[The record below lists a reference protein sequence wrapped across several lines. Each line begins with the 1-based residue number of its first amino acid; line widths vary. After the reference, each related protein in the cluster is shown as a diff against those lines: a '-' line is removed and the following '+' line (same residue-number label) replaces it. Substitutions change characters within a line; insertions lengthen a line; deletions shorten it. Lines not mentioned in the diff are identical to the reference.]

1 MQEASPTG
9 PVQLASEAWWANVL
23 LEHFGIA
30 ASLTPLDGEYDL
42 NFAVHQEGT
51 RTHVLKVMRPGCESS
66 LIEVQCK
73 ALNHVAAHAPEVV
86 VPRVVKA
93 HDGSHFVSARD
104 QDGEERLVWLIT
116 NLPGRLYAETSPQ
129 PPSLL
134 REIGATLA
142 KMDRALE
149 DFAHPALGRSIKW
162 DLRRSGWVRDAI
174 DLIEGD
180 GRREI
185 VERIISEFEGDLL
198 GRLTA
203 LPTTAIHNDIN
214 DYNMLVD
221 ASTGEPRLSGIIDF
235 GDMIDSP
242 AVAELAIAGAYAV
255 LGQERPI
262 AALAALVA
270 GYDSVRPLSD
280 EELALIYP
288 LVLTRLAVSVTNSAI
303 VKREK
308 PDDPYVTVSEQP
320 AWSFLETNSS
330 LPPDWVLACLR
341 VSCGRP
347 GHPRA
352 DAVMGWIASH
362 RGRFAPMFGRDLNGI
377 PVIDLSVASPAS
389 PRNPFDL
396 DPDDLDDAV
405 AEAMGDSDIGLGR
418 YGEPRLIYTGPEF
431 RKTPYAGS
439 HRRTVH
445 IAVDVFIDAG
455 TEVRAPLDG
464 VVHAVELRTS
474 PLDYGGVAVLEHA
487 TPGGDR
493 FYTLYGH
500 LAADVVTRLSPG
512 QTVVAGEVI
521 ALIGDR
527 AENGG
532 WTPHIHFQLGLTTL
546 GRGADWPGVADP
558 DESAGWME
566 LFPNGAALLNL
577 ANKDTAAVTVAT
589 ETVLPQRKKRF
600 ADNLKLSYRAPLTL
614 LRGYRQFLFDQYGR
628 TYLDGYNNVPHVG
641 HCHPR
646 IVAAAARQNRLLNTN
661 SRYLHPAQ
669 VEYAEALTSR
679 LPDELSVCF
688 FVNSGSE
695 ANELALRLA
704 RAHTGAVGT
713 IVMDAGYHGN
723 TNTAIDISPYK
734 FNGPGGRGAPDW
746 VEVVPVA
753 DPYRGPYK
761 GSDPEAG
768 RKYADHVRAAV
779 ERIQAR
785 DRRVA
790 AFICEIFPSVGG
802 QLIPP
807 PGYYRHAYEAVRAA
821 GGVCIADEVQTGLGR
836 IGTHRWGFETQ
847 GVVPDIVVL
856 GKPIGNGHP
865 IGAVIT
871 TPAIAASFANG
882 MEFFSTFGGSTL
894 ACVIGREV
902 LRVVDEENLQAQA
915 LDVGTFMLDGLRG
928 LQDDHVIIG
937 DVRGSG
943 LFIGVE
949 LVEDRDTL
957 KPAQKT
963 ASYIVNRLREHRIL
977 IGTDGPFDNVLKIR
991 PPLCFTREDGSHLL
1005 HRLAAV
1011 LREEPC
1017 RI

>member
-1 MQEASPTG
+1 MREASPMC
-9 PVQLASEAWWANVL
+9 PVQVANQTWWENVL
-23 LEHFGIA
+23 LEHYGIQ

-42 NFAVHQEGT
+42 NFAVHQDGR
-51 RTHVLKVMRPGCESS
+51 RTHVLKVMRPGCETS
-66 LIEVQCK
+66 LIEVQCQ
-73 ALNHVAAHAPEVV
+73 ALDHIAQHGPEVV

-93 HDGSHFVSARD
+93 RDGSRFVSTPD

-116 NLPGRLYAETSPQ
+116 NLPGRVYAQTSPQ
-129 PPSLL
+129 THSLL

-142 KMDRALE
+142 MMDRALE
-149 DFAHPALGRSIKW
+149 GFTHPALGRDIKW
-162 DLRRSGWVRDAI
+162 DLRRSGWIRDAT
-174 DLIEGD
+174 DLIDGA

-185 VERIISEFEGDLL
+185 VERIVAAFDDGLL
-198 GRLTA
+198 GRLNA

-221 ASTGEPRLSGIIDF
+221 ASTGESRLSGIIDF
-235 GDMIDSP
+235 GDMIDAP
-242 AVAELAIAGAYAV
+242 VIAELAIAGAYAV
-255 LGQERPI
+255 LGQERPV

-280 EELALIYP
+280 EELALLFP

-308 PDDPYVTVSEQP
+308 PDDPYVTISEQP
-320 AWSFLETNSS
+320 AWAFLEANSS
-330 LPPDWVLACLR
+330 LAPDLVLACLR
-341 VSCGRP
+341 VACGRA
-347 GHPRA
+347 GHPRS
-352 DAVMGWIASH
+352 DAVMGWIESH
-362 RGRFAPMFGRDLNGI
+362 RGRFASMFGRNLDGI
-377 PVIDLSVASPAS
+377 PVIDLSVAGPAS

-396 DPDDLDDAV
+396 DADDLDDAV
-405 AEAMGDSDIGLGR
+405 AEAMGGADIALGR

-431 RKTPYAGS
+431 RKAPYAGS

-445 IAVDVFIDAG
+445 IAVDVFVDAG
-455 TEVRAPLDG
+455 IEVRAPLDG

-474 PLDYGGVAVLEHA
+474 PLDYGGVAVLEHT
-487 TPGGDR
+487 TPDGDR

-500 LAADVVTRLSPG
+500 LAADVVTRLAPG
-512 QTVVAGEVI
+512 QTVIAGEVI

-527 AENGG
+527 TENGG
-532 WTPHIHFQLGLTTL
+532 WTPHVHFQLGLTTL

-558 DESAGWME
+558 DESAGWMA
-566 LFPNGAALLNL
+566 LYPNGAALLNL
-577 ANKDTAAVTVAT
+577 ADEDTAAVTIT
-589 ETVLPQRKKRF
+589 TDTVLPQRRKRF
-600 ADNLKLSYRAPLTL
+600 AGNLKLSYRRPITL
-614 LRGYRQFLFDQYGR
+614 LRGYKQFLFDQDGR

-646 IVAAAARQNRLLNTN
+646 IVAAAERQNRLLNTN
-661 SRYLHPAQ
+661 TRYLHPAQ
-669 VEYAEALTSR
+669 VEYADALTLR

-704 RAHTGAVGT
+704 RAHTGAVDT
-713 IVMDAGYHGN
+713 IVMDSGYHGN

-746 VEVVPVA
+746 VDVVPVA

-785 DRRVA
+785 NRRVA

-802 QLIPP
+802 QIIPP
-807 PGYYRHAYEAVRAA
+807 PDYYRQAYSAIRSV

-836 IGTHRWGFETQ
+836 IGTHQWGFETQ

-856 GKPIGNGHP
+856 GKPMGNGHP
-865 IGAVIT
+865 IGAVVT

-902 LRVVDEENLQAQA
+902 LRVVDEEALQEQA
-915 LDVGTFMLDGLRG
+915 LDVGTFMLDGLRE
-928 LQDDHVIIG
+928 LQKEHAVIG

-949 LVEDRDTL
+949 LIKDHDTL
-957 KPAQKT
+957 EPAQRQ

-977 IGTDGPFDNVLKIR
+977 IGTDGPLDNVLKIR
-991 PPLCFTREDGSHLL
+991 PPLCFTREDASHLL
-1005 HRLAAV
+1005 GRLSTV

-1017 RI
+1017 RM

>member
-1 MQEASPTG
+1 MPEASPMC
-9 PVQLASEAWWANVL
+9 PVQLASETWWANVL
-23 LEHFGIA
+23 LEHYGIP
-30 ASLTPLDGEYDL
+30 ASLTRLDGEYDL
-42 NFAVHQEGT
+42 NFAVHQGGR
-51 RTHVLKVMRPGCESS
+51 RTYVLKVMRPGCDSS
-66 LIEVQCK
+66 LIEVQCR
-73 ALNHVAAHAPEVV
+73 ALNHIAAHAPEVV

-93 HDGSHFVSARD
+93 HDGSQFVSARD

-116 NLPGRLYAETSPQ
+116 NLPGRVYAETSPQ
-129 PPSLL
+129 PLSLL

-142 KMDRALE
+142 TMDRALE
-149 DFAHPALGRSIKW
+149 GFTHPALRREIKW

-174 DLIEGD
+174 GLIDGN

-203 LPTTAIHNDIN
+203 LPTHAIHNDIN

-221 ASTGEPRLSGIIDF
+221 AGTGEPRLSGVVDF

-262 AALAALVA
+262 VALAALVA

-280 EELALIYP
+280 EEFALIYP

-320 AWSFLETNSS
+320 AWNFLETNSS

-341 VSCGRP
+341 VSCGRA

-362 RGRFAPMFGRDLNGI
+362 RGRFVPMFGRSLDGV
-377 PVIDLSVASPAS
+377 PVIDLSVASPPS

-396 DPDDLDDAV
+396 DPDDLDEAV
-405 AEAMGDSDIGLGR
+405 AEAMGDADIGLGR

-431 RKTPYAGS
+431 RKAPYAGS

-474 PLDYGGVAVLEHA
+474 PLDYGGVAVLEHM

-500 LAADVVTRLSPG
+500 LAADVVTRLAPG
-512 QTVVAGEVI
+512 QAVVAGEVI

-532 WTPHIHFQLGLTTL
+532 WTPHVHFQLGLTAL

-577 ANKDTAAVTVAT
+577 ADEDTAAVTIAT
-589 ETVLPQRKKRF
+589 DTVLPQRKKRF
-600 ADNLKLSYRAPLTL
+600 AGNLKLSYRAPLTL

-628 TYLDGYNNVPHVG
+628 PYLDGYNNVPHVG

-646 IVAAAARQNRLLNTN
+646 IVAAAERQNRLLNTN
-661 SRYLHPAQ
+661 TRYLHPAQ

-679 LPDELSVCF
+679 LPGKLSVCF

-704 RAHTGAVGT
+704 RAHTGADDT

-734 FNGPGGRGAPDW
+734 FNGSGGRGAPDW

-807 PGYYRHAYEAVRAA
+807 PGYYRHAYEAVQSA

-836 IGTHRWGFETQ
+836 IGTHQWGFETQ

-902 LRVVDEENLQAQA
+902 LRVVDDEDLQARA
-915 LDVGTFMLDGLRG
+915 LDVGSFMLDGLRG
-928 LQDDHVIIG
+928 LQDEHAVIG

-949 LVEDRDTL
+949 LVKDRDTL
-957 KPAQKT
+957 EPAQKE

-977 IGTDGPFDNVLKIR
+977 IGTDGPFGNVLKIR
-991 PPLCFTREDGSHLL
+991 PPLCFTREDASHLL

-1017 RI
+1017 RT

>member
-1 MQEASPTG
+1 MPEASPTCSTQ
-9 PVQLASEAWWANVL
+9 VADQTWWANVL
-23 LEHFGIA
+23 LKHYGIQ

-42 NFAVHQEGT
+42 NFAVHQDGG
-51 RTHVLKVMRPGCESS
+51 RTHVLKVMRPGCETS
-66 LIEVQCK
+66 LIEVQCQ
-73 ALNHVAAHAPEVV
+73 ALDHIAQHGPEVV

-93 HDGSHFVSARD
+93 HDGSRFVSAADRD
-104 QDGEERLVWLIT
+104 GKERLVWLIT
-116 NLPGRLYAETSPQ
+116 NLPGRVYAQTSPQ
-129 PPSLL
+129 THSLL

-142 KMDRALE
+142 MMDRALE
-149 DFAHPALGRSIKW
+149 GFAHPALGRDIKW
-162 DLRRSGWVRDAI
+162 DLRRSGWIRDATGLI
-174 DLIEGD
+174 DGA

-185 VERIISEFEGDLL
+185 VERIVAAFDDDLL
-198 GRLTA
+198 GRLNA

-235 GDMIDSP
+235 GDMIDAP

-255 LGQERPI
+255 LGQERPV

-270 GYDSVRPLSD
+270 GYNGVRPLSD

-308 PDDPYVTVSEQP
+308 PDDPYVTISEQP
-320 AWSFLETNSS
+320 AWAFLETNSS
-330 LPPDWVLACLR
+330 LAPDWVLSCLR
-341 VSCGRP
+341 GACGRA
-347 GHPRA
+347 GHPRS

-362 RGRFAPMFGRDLNGI
+362 RGRFAPMFGRSLHGI
-377 PVIDLSVASPAS
+377 PVIDLSVAGPAS

-405 AEAMGDSDIGLGR
+405 AEAMGGADIALGR
-418 YGEPRLIYTGPEF
+418 YGEPRLIYTGLEF
-431 RKTPYAGS
+431 RRALYAGS

-464 VVHAVELRTS
+464 IVHAVELRTS
-474 PLDYGGVAVLEHA
+474 PLDYGGVAVLEHT
-487 TPGGDR
+487 TPDGDR

-500 LAADVVTRLSPG
+500 LAADVITRLAPG
-512 QTVVAGEVI
+512 QAVVAGEVI

-532 WTPHIHFQLGLTTL
+532 WTPHVHFQLGLTTL

-558 DESAGWME
+558 DEAAGWMA
-566 LFPNGAALLNL
+566 LYPNGAALLNL
-577 ANKDTAAVTVAT
+577 ADEETAAVTVAT
-589 ETVLPQRKKRF
+589 DTVLPQRRKRF
-600 ADNLKLSYRAPLTL
+600 AQNLKLSYRRPITL
-614 LRGYRQFLFDQYGR
+614 LRGYKQFLFDQDGR

-646 IVAAAARQNRLLNTN
+646 IVAAAERQNRLLNTN
-661 SRYLHPAQ
+661 TRYLHPAQ
-669 VEYAEALTSR
+669 VDYAEALTSR

-704 RAHTGAVGT
+704 RAHTGAVDT

-746 VEVVPVA
+746 VDVVPVA

-768 RKYADHVRAAV
+768 RKYADHVRAAI

-785 DRRVA
+785 GRRVA

-802 QLIPP
+802 QIIPP
-807 PGYYRHAYEAVRAA
+807 PDYYRHAYSAVRSV

-836 IGTHRWGFETQ
+836 IGTHQWGFETQ

-856 GKPIGNGHP
+856 GKPMGNGHP
-865 IGAVIT
+865 IGAVVT

-902 LRVVDEENLQAQA
+902 LRVVDEEALQARA

-928 LQDDHVIIG
+928 LQNEHAVIG

-949 LVEDRDTL
+949 LIEDPDTL
-957 KPAQKT
+957 EPAQRQ

-977 IGTDGPFDNVLKIR
+977 IGTDGPHDNVLKIR
-991 PPLCFTREDGSHLL
+991 PPLCFTREDASHLL
-1005 HRLAAV
+1005 DRLAAI
-1011 LREEPC
+1011 LKEEPC
-1017 RI
+1017 RV